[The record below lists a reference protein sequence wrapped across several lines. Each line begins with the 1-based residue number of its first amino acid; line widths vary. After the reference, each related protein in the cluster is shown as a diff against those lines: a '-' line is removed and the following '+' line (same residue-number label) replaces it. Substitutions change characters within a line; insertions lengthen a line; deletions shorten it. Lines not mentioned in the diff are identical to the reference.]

1 MADDEALLAN
11 RENVANNS
19 KKVKEYFRKRPIAS
33 TLIGGMS
40 GLSVGMPTGS
50 ITGGAMGYWA
60 FSGATAVVVVIC
72 QRRCCLMLF

>member
-1 MADDEALLAN
+1 MDPVMEPLLDGDEEVPAAN
-11 RENVANNS
+11 AKKLP
-19 KKVKEYFRKRPIAS
+19 KKVMEYFRKRPMAS

-60 FSGATAVVVVIC
+60 FSGATAAVVVT
-72 QRRCCLMLF
+72 MT